1 MLLYLLLY
9 QAREVWAQDFEFI
22 CLAWVELRG
31 FEPLTSCMPSPSS
44 VTGTVHDVL
53 FLFDDGMSGPG
64 WFGMVATEA
73 SYRPG
78 RARTWPSLRLPPDE
92 SLSRLAGQ
100 GLRLRQQA
108 TRRRCA
114 LARDLARLQD
124 RAPEGWPLL
133 QLRAPPLT

>member
-100 GLRLRQQA
+100 VCACASKRRAAGAPLPAILQGFRIG
-108 TRRRCA
+108 RRRDGRSCSSA
-114 LARDLARLQD
+114 HHR
-124 RAPEGWPLL
+124 
-133 QLRAPPLT
+133 